1 MARAIGTSCLDE
13 RCFDKK
19 SWCILP
25 LGRFRVL
32 MRLRPLKSGVAYFDD
47 ERLLSVDARM
57 GGKVLP
63 MKALS
68 SIAYDKDAVL
78 GGVDAMAGEDYA
90 EGARIVSKEGRVEIA
105 VAEEE
110 DGL

>member
-1 MARAIGTSCLDE
+1 
-13 RCFDKK
+13 
-19 SWCILP
+19 
-25 LGRFRVL
+25 
-32 MRLRPLKSGVAYFDD
+32 
-47 ERLLSVDARM
+47 M

-68 SIAYDKDAVL
+68 SSAYDKDAVL